1 MKYLL
6 SSVCLLLLLGGCARS
21 AGPEGVVNRW
31 ATALEGKDLDK
42 LMSTYADDAEVVLI
56 GVDGAETV
64 MSGFDEIEALQRGT
78 TDNPDIQLEIGLS
91 ETDIVA
97 DGDEATCSVM
107 VVSGEAELENV
118 LELARREGEWQIQ
131 RQTISLE
138 P

>member
-1 MKYLL
+1 MKPLL
-6 SSVCLLLLLGGCARS
+6 SSVFLILIFAACSSSS
-21 AGPEGVVNRW
+21 APEAVASSW
-31 ATALEGKDLDK
+31 AQGLEQKDLEQ
-42 LMSTYADDAEVVLI
+42 LMETYFDDAEVVI
-56 GVDGAETV
+56 VGPDGSETV
-64 MSGFDEIEALQRGT
+64 FSGRREIEALQRGT